1 MSGATISLLTA
12 AALLLAAIPAL
23 LTLFNLKVFLPAPE
37 QRRACNEPGVG
48 GSRSESA
55 YPRLESEAFAAP
67 GGLGR
72 LRDAEHDRTL
82 PRVAVLVPARN
93 EAAAIEPCV
102 RAILASR
109 DVDLE
114 VVVLDDASTDG
125 TDAIV
130 RQLAEKDT
138 RVRLVRGRPLPSGW
152 CGKQHACA
160 QLAEAAAYDT
170 WVFLDTDVLLSPDAV
185 GRCVAFLDASQASL
199 VSGFPRQVTGSFL
212 EWLLLPLIHF
222 VLLGFL
228 PIARSRLD
236 NSPGLA
242 AGCGQLFI
250 TSRGDYL
257 RAGGHTAI
265 RASLHDGIKLPRAF
279 RRVGLRTDIFDATDI
294 ASCRMYTRSLD
305 VWKGLSK
312 NATEGIGSPTTILP
326 FTIFLAGGQIL
337 PWVLAGWGLSTGWQG
352 WPAWAVA
359 LACSAV
365 GLSALPRILEAVR
378 FRQSLT
384 SVLSH
389 PLGILVFLA
398 IQWVALVRRLLG
410 LQTSWRG
417 RSLAP
422 Q

>member
-1 MSGATISLLTA
+1 MSSLAISLLTVT
-12 AALLLAAIPAL
+12 ALLLAAIPAL

-37 QRRACNEPGVG
+37 QVG
-48 GSRSESA
+48 RMNKPAVS
-55 YPRLESEAFAAP
+55 
-67 GGLGR
+67 
-72 LRDAEHDRTL
+72 
-82 PRVAVLVPARN
+82 VLVPARN

-109 DVDLE
+109 DVELE

-130 RQLAEKDT
+130 RQLAEQDA
-138 RVRLVRGRPLPSGW
+138 RVRLIRGRPLPSGW

-160 QLAEAAAYDT
+160 QLAEAATHET
-170 WVFLDTDVLLSPDAV
+170 WVFLDTDVRLSTDAV
-185 GRCVAFLDASQASL
+185 RRCVAFLDASRASL

-212 EWLLLPLIHF
+212 EWMLLPLIHF

-228 PIARSRLD
+228 PIARSRMD

-250 TSRGDYL
+250 TRRGDYL

-279 RRVGLRTDIFDATDI
+279 RRAGLRTDIFDATDI

-312 NATEGIGSPTTILP
+312 NATEGIGSPATIVP
-326 FTIFLAGGQIL
+326 FTILLAGGQML
-337 PWVLAGWGLSTGWQG
+337 PWVLVAWGLATGWQG
-352 WPAWAVA
+352 WPAWTVAAAVIAVA
-359 LACSAV
+359 LS
-365 GLSALPRILEAVR
+365 SLPRILAAGR
-378 FRQSLT
+378 FRQSFT
-384 SVLSH
+384 SALAH

-398 IQWVALVRRLLG
+398 IQWVALGRRLLG

>member
-1 MSGATISLLTA
+1 MSSLAISLLTVT
-12 AALLLAAIPAL
+12 ALLLAAIPAL

-37 QRRACNEPGVG
+37 QG
-48 GSRSESA
+48 GRMNKPAVS
-55 YPRLESEAFAAP
+55 
-67 GGLGR
+67 
-72 LRDAEHDRTL
+72 
-82 PRVAVLVPARN
+82 VLVPARN

-109 DVDLE
+109 DVELE

-130 RQLAEKDT
+130 RQLAEQDA
-138 RVRLVRGRPLPSGW
+138 RVRLIRGRPLPSGW

-160 QLAEAAAYDT
+160 QLAEAATHET
-170 WVFLDTDVLLSPDAV
+170 WVFLDTDVLLSTDAV

-199 VSGFPRQVTGSFL
+199 VSGFPRQMTGSFL

-228 PIARSRLD
+228 PIARSRMD

-250 TSRGDYL
+250 TRRGDYL

-279 RRVGLRTDIFDATDI
+279 RRAGLRTDIFDATDI

-312 NATEGIGSPTTILP
+312 NATEGIGSPATIVP
-326 FTIFLAGGQIL
+326 FTILLAGGQML
-337 PWVLAGWGLSTGWQG
+337 PWVLVAWGLATGWQG
-352 WPAWAVA
+352 WPAWTVAAAVVAVA
-359 LACSAV
+359 LS
-365 GLSALPRILEAVR
+365 SLPRILAAGR
-378 FRQSLT
+378 FRQSVT
-384 SVLSH
+384 SVLAH

-398 IQWVALVRRLLG
+398 IQWVALGRRLLG

-417 RSLAP
+417 RSLTP

>member
-1 MSGATISLLTA
+1 MSGVAISLLTVT
-12 AALLLAAIPAL
+12 ALLLAAIPAV
-23 LTLFNLKVFLPAPE
+23 LTLVNLKVFLPAPE
-37 QRRACNEPGVG
+37 QGGRMDKPGV
-48 GSRSESA
+48 S
-55 YPRLESEAFAAP
+55 
-67 GGLGR
+67 
-72 LRDAEHDRTL
+72 
-82 PRVAVLVPARN
+82 VLVPARN

-102 RAILASR
+102 QAILVSR

-130 RQLAEKDT
+130 RKLAEQDA

-160 QLAEAAAYDT
+160 QLAEVASHDT
-170 WVFLDTDVLLSPDAV
+170 WVFLDTDVRLSPDAV
-185 GRCVAFLDASQASL
+185 RRCVAFLDASRASL

-228 PIARSRLD
+228 PIARSRID

-242 AGCGQLFI
+242 AGCGQLFV
-250 TSRGDYL
+250 TRRGDYL

-279 RRVGLRTDIFDATDI
+279 RRAGLCTDIFDATDI

-312 NATEGIGSPTTILP
+312 NATEGIGSPATIGP
-326 FTIFLAGGQIL
+326 FTILLVGGQML
-337 PWVLAGWGLSTGWQG
+337 PWVLVGWGLATGWQG
-352 WPAWAVA
+352 WSLWTVLIALVAVA
-359 LACSAV
+359 LS
-365 GLSALPRILEAVR
+365 SLPRILEAIR
-378 FRQSLT
+378 FRQSFT
-384 SVLSH
+384 SVLAH
-389 PLGILVFLA
+389 PLGIAVFLA
-398 IQWVALVRRLLG
+398 IQWVALGRRLLG

>member
-1 MSGATISLLTA
+1 MSSLAISLLTVT
-12 AALLLAAIPAL
+12 ALLLAAIPAL

-37 QRRACNEPGVG
+37 QVG
-48 GSRSESA
+48 RMNKPAVS
-55 YPRLESEAFAAP
+55 
-67 GGLGR
+67 
-72 LRDAEHDRTL
+72 
-82 PRVAVLVPARN
+82 VLVPARN

-109 DVDLE
+109 DVELE

-130 RQLAEKDT
+130 RQLAEQDA
-138 RVRLVRGRPLPSGW
+138 RVRLIRGRPLPSGW

-160 QLAEAAAYDT
+160 QLAAAATHET
-170 WVFLDTDVLLSPDAV
+170 WVFLDTDVLLSTDAV
-185 GRCVAFLDASQASL
+185 RRCVAFLDASQASL

-212 EWLLLPLIHF
+212 EWMLLPLIHF

-228 PIARSRLD
+228 PIARSRMD

-250 TSRGDYL
+250 TRRGDYL

-312 NATEGIGSPTTILP
+312 NATEGIGSPATIVP
-326 FTIFLAGGQIL
+326 FTILLAGGQML
-337 PWVLAGWGLSTGWQG
+337 PWVLVAWGLATGWQG
-352 WPAWAVA
+352 WPAWTVAAAVVAVA
-359 LACSAV
+359 LS
-365 GLSALPRILEAVR
+365 SLPRILAAGR
-378 FRQSLT
+378 FHQSVT
-384 SVLSH
+384 SVLAH

-398 IQWVALVRRLLG
+398 IQWVALGRRLLG

>member
-1 MSGATISLLTA
+1 MSSLAISLLTV

-37 QRRACNEPGVG
+37 QVG
-48 GSRSESA
+48 RMNKPAVS
-55 YPRLESEAFAAP
+55 
-67 GGLGR
+67 
-72 LRDAEHDRTL
+72 
-82 PRVAVLVPARN
+82 VLVPARN

-109 DVDLE
+109 DVELE

-130 RQLAEKDT
+130 RQLAEQDA
-138 RVRLVRGRPLPSGW
+138 RVRLIRGRPLPSGW

-160 QLAEAAAYDT
+160 QLAAAATHET
-170 WVFLDTDVLLSPDAV
+170 WVFLDTDVLLSTDAV
-185 GRCVAFLDASQASL
+185 RRCVAFLDASQASL

-212 EWLLLPLIHF
+212 EWMLLPLIHF

-228 PIARSRLD
+228 PIARSRMD

-250 TSRGDYL
+250 TRRGDYL

-279 RRVGLRTDIFDATDI
+279 RRAGLRTDIFDATDI

-312 NATEGIGSPTTILP
+312 NATEGIGSPATIVP
-326 FTIFLAGGQIL
+326 FTILLAGGQML
-337 PWVLAGWGLSTGWQG
+337 PWVLVAWGLATGWQG
-352 WPAWAVA
+352 WPAWTVAAAVVAVA
-359 LACSAV
+359 LS
-365 GLSALPRILEAVR
+365 SLPRILAAGR
-378 FRQSLT
+378 FHQSVT
-384 SVLSH
+384 SVLAH

-398 IQWVALVRRLLG
+398 IQWVALGRRLLG

>member
-1 MSGATISLLTA
+1 MSGMAISLLTVT
-12 AALLLAAIPAL
+12 ALLLAAIPAL
-23 LTLFNLKVFLPAPE
+23 LTLVNLKVFLPAPE
-37 QRRACNEPGVG
+37 QG
-48 GSRSESA
+48 GTMNKPAVS
-55 YPRLESEAFAAP
+55 
-67 GGLGR
+67 
-72 LRDAEHDRTL
+72 
-82 PRVAVLVPARN
+82 VLVPARN

-102 RAILASR
+102 QAILVSR

-130 RQLAEKDT
+130 RKLAEQDA

-160 QLAEAAAYDT
+160 QLAEVASHDT
-170 WVFLDTDVLLSPDAV
+170 WMFLDTDVRLSPDAV
-185 GRCVAFLDASQASL
+185 RRCVAFLDASRASL
-199 VSGFPRQVTGSFL
+199 VSGFPRQMTGSFL
-212 EWLLLPLIHF
+212 EWLLLPLIHY

-228 PIARSRLD
+228 PIARSRID

-242 AGCGQLFI
+242 AGCGQLFV
-250 TSRGDYL
+250 TRRGDYL

-279 RRVGLRTDIFDATDI
+279 RRAGLCTDIFDATDI

-305 VWKGLSK
+305 VWMGLSK
-312 NATEGIGSPTTILP
+312 NATEGIGSPATIGP
-326 FTIFLAGGQIL
+326 FTILLAGGQML
-337 PWVLAGWGLSTGWQG
+337 PWVLVGWGLATGWQG
-352 WPAWAVA
+352 WPLWAVLVALVAVA
-359 LACSAV
+359 LS
-365 GLSALPRILEAVR
+365 SLPRILEAIR
-378 FRQSLT
+378 FRQSFA
-384 SVLSH
+384 SVLAH
-389 PLGILVFLA
+389 PLGIAVFLA
-398 IQWVALVRRLLG
+398 IQWVALGRRLLG

>member
-1 MSGATISLLTA
+1 MSSLAISLLTVT
-12 AALLLAAIPAL
+12 ALLLAAIPAL

-37 QRRACNEPGVG
+37 QG
-48 GSRSESA
+48 GRMNKPAVS
-55 YPRLESEAFAAP
+55 
-67 GGLGR
+67 
-72 LRDAEHDRTL
+72 
-82 PRVAVLVPARN
+82 VLVPARN

-109 DVDLE
+109 DVELE

-130 RQLAEKDT
+130 RQLAEQDA
-138 RVRLVRGRPLPSGW
+138 RVRLIRGRPLPSGW

-160 QLAEAAAYDT
+160 QLAEAATHET
-170 WVFLDTDVLLSPDAV
+170 WVFLDTDVLLSTDAV

-228 PIARSRLD
+228 PIARSRMD

-250 TSRGDYL
+250 TRRGDYL

-279 RRVGLRTDIFDATDI
+279 RRAGLRTDIFDATDI

-312 NATEGIGSPTTILP
+312 NATEGIGSPATIVP
-326 FTIFLAGGQIL
+326 FTILLAGGQML
-337 PWVLAGWGLSTGWQG
+337 PWVLVAWGLATGWQG
-352 WPAWAVA
+352 WPAWTVAAAVVAVA
-359 LACSAV
+359 LS
-365 GLSALPRILEAVR
+365 SLPRILAAGR
-378 FRQSLT
+378 FRQSVT
-384 SVLSH
+384 SVLAH

-398 IQWVALVRRLLG
+398 IQWVALGRRLLG

-417 RSLAP
+417 RSLTP

>member
-1 MSGATISLLTA
+1 MTAATISLLTLT
-12 AALLLAAIPAL
+12 ALLLAVIPAL
-23 LTLFNLKVFLPAPE
+23 LMLVNLKVFLPAPE
-37 QRRACNEPGVG
+37 QGRGCEEP
-48 GSRSESA
+48 
-55 YPRLESEAFAAP
+55 
-67 GGLGR
+67 
-72 LRDAEHDRTL
+72 
-82 PRVAVLVPARN
+82 AVSVMVPARN

-109 DVDLE
+109 DVALE

-130 RQLAEKDT
+130 RQLSEHDP

-160 QLAEAAAYDT
+160 QLAEAASHDT
-170 WVFLDTDVLLSPDAV
+170 WVFLDTDVRLSPDAV
-185 GRCVAFLDASQASL
+185 RRCVAFLDASQASL

-228 PIARSRLD
+228 PIARSRVD

-242 AGCGQLFI
+242 AGCGQLFV
-250 TSRGDYL
+250 TRRDDY
-257 RAGGHTAI
+257 RKAGGHAAI

-279 RRVGLRTDIFDATDI
+279 RRAGLRTDIFDATDI
-294 ASCRMYTRSLD
+294 ASCRMYTKSLD

-312 NATEGIGSPTTILP
+312 NATEGIGAPATILP
-326 FTIFLAGGQIL
+326 FTVLLAGGQIL
-337 PWVLAGWGLSTGWQG
+337 PWVLVASGLATGWQG
-352 WPAWAVA
+352 WPAWTVAVA
-359 LACSAV
+359 VIAV
-365 GLSALPRILEAVR
+365 AFSSLPRMLAARR
-378 FRQSLT
+378 FRQSF
-384 SVLSH
+384 SGVLSQ
-389 PLGILVFLA
+389 PVGIAVFLA
-398 IQWVALVRRLLG
+398 IQWVALGRRLLG

>member
-1 MSGATISLLTA
+1 MSSLAVSLLTVT
-12 AALLLAAIPAL
+12 ALLLAAIPAL
-23 LTLFNLKVFLPAPE
+23 LTLFNIKVFLPAPE
-37 QRRACNEPGVG
+37 QG
-48 GSRSESA
+48 GRMNKPAVS
-55 YPRLESEAFAAP
+55 
-67 GGLGR
+67 
-72 LRDAEHDRTL
+72 
-82 PRVAVLVPARN
+82 VLVPARN

-130 RQLAEKDT
+130 RQLAEQDA
-138 RVRLVRGRPLPSGW
+138 RVRLIRGRPLPSGW

-160 QLAEAAAYDT
+160 QLAEAATHET
-170 WVFLDTDVLLSPDAV
+170 WVFLDTDVLLSTDAV
-185 GRCVAFLDASQASL
+185 RRCVAFLDASQASL
-199 VSGFPRQVTGSFL
+199 VSGFPRQMTGSFL

-228 PIARSRLD
+228 PIARSRMD

-250 TSRGDYL
+250 TRRGDYL

-279 RRVGLRTDIFDATDI
+279 RRAGLRTDIFDATDI

-312 NATEGIGSPTTILP
+312 NATEGIGSPATIVP
-326 FTIFLAGGQIL
+326 FTILLAGGQML
-337 PWVLAGWGLSTGWQG
+337 PWVLVAWGLATGWQG
-352 WPAWAVA
+352 WPAWTVAAALVAVA
-359 LACSAV
+359 LS
-365 GLSALPRILEAVR
+365 SLPRILAAGR
-378 FRQSLT
+378 FRQSFA
-384 SVLSH
+384 SVLAH
-389 PLGILVFLA
+389 PLGVLVFLA
-398 IQWVALVRRLLG
+398 IQWVALGRRLLG

>member
-1 MSGATISLLTA
+1 MSGMAISLLTVT
-12 AALLLAAIPAL
+12 ALLLAAIPAL
-23 LTLFNLKVFLPAPE
+23 LTLVNLKVFLPAPE
-37 QRRACNEPGVG
+37 QG
-48 GSRSESA
+48 GTMNKPAVS
-55 YPRLESEAFAAP
+55 
-67 GGLGR
+67 
-72 LRDAEHDRTL
+72 
-82 PRVAVLVPARN
+82 VLVPARN

-102 RAILASR
+102 QAILVSR

-130 RQLAEKDT
+130 RKLAEQDA

-160 QLAEAAAYDT
+160 QLAEVASHDT
-170 WVFLDTDVLLSPDAV
+170 WMFLDTDVRLSPDAV
-185 GRCVAFLDASQASL
+185 RRCVAFLDASRASL
-199 VSGFPRQVTGSFL
+199 VSGFPRQMTGSFL

-228 PIARSRLD
+228 PIARSRID

-242 AGCGQLFI
+242 AGCGQLFV
-250 TSRGDYL
+250 TRRGDYL

-279 RRVGLRTDIFDATDI
+279 RRAGLCTDIFDATDI

-305 VWKGLSK
+305 VWMGLSK
-312 NATEGIGSPTTILP
+312 NATEGIGSPATIGP
-326 FTIFLAGGQIL
+326 FTILLAGGQML
-337 PWVLAGWGLSTGWQG
+337 PWVLVGWGLATGWQG
-352 WPAWAVA
+352 WPLWAVLVALVAVA
-359 LACSAV
+359 LS
-365 GLSALPRILEAVR
+365 SLPRILEAIR
-378 FRQSLT
+378 FRQSFA
-384 SVLSH
+384 SVLAH
-389 PLGILVFLA
+389 PLGIAVFLA
-398 IQWVALVRRLLG
+398 IQWVALGRRLLG

>member
-1 MSGATISLLTA
+1 MSSLAVSLLTVT
-12 AALLLAAIPAL
+12 ALLLAAIPAL

-37 QRRACNEPGVG
+37 QG
-48 GSRSESA
+48 GRMNKPAVS
-55 YPRLESEAFAAP
+55 
-67 GGLGR
+67 
-72 LRDAEHDRTL
+72 
-82 PRVAVLVPARN
+82 VLVPARN

-109 DVDLE
+109 DVELE

-130 RQLAEKDT
+130 RQLAEQDA
-138 RVRLVRGRPLPSGW
+138 RVRLIRGRPLPSGW

-160 QLAEAAAYDT
+160 QLAEAATHET
-170 WVFLDTDVLLSPDAV
+170 WVFLDTDVLLSTDAV
-185 GRCVAFLDASQASL
+185 RRCVAFLDASQASL

-212 EWLLLPLIHF
+212 EWMLLPLIHF

-228 PIARSRLD
+228 PIARSRMD

-250 TSRGDYL
+250 TRRGDYL

-279 RRVGLRTDIFDATDI
+279 RRAGLRTDIFDATDI

-312 NATEGIGSPTTILP
+312 NATEGIGSPATIVP
-326 FTIFLAGGQIL
+326 FTILLAGGQML
-337 PWVLAGWGLSTGWQG
+337 PWVLVAWGLATGWQG
-352 WPAWAVA
+352 WPAWTVAAALVAVA
-359 LACSAV
+359 LS
-365 GLSALPRILEAVR
+365 SLPRILAAGR
-378 FRQSLT
+378 FRQSFA
-384 SVLSH
+384 SVLAH
-389 PLGILVFLA
+389 PLGVLVFLA
-398 IQWVALVRRLLG
+398 IQWVALGRRLLG